1 MKALLYEEFGQR
13 PELRTVPDPAPAP
26 AGAVIEV
33 AATGLCRSDWHAW
46 QGHDSGVRLPHVGG
60 HEFAGTVTA
69 VGPDVRGTWLGKRVT
84 VPFVC
89 GCGTCAECR
98 TGNQQVCERQTQ
110 PGFSHWGSFAEYV
123 AVDHADANLV
133 PLPDSVDPAT
143 AASLGCRFG
152 TAFRATLRQG
162 RVSAGEYVAVHG
174 CGGAGLSAVM
184 IAVASGACVV
194 AVDISPGALELAREL
209 GAAETLD
216 ASGVPDVG
224 AAVAELTGGGAH
236 VSLDCLGL
244 PQTCAASVR
253 SLRRRG
259 RHVQVGLM
267 PPEQGAPVVPMDR
280 VVAYELE
287 LLGSHGI
294 QAHEY
299 PEMLALVTSGAL
311 RPERLL
317 RRRIGLPEAPAALA
331 EMDAPA
337 PGVPGVTVILPR
349 GAARTSRDVPP
360 PRSTGRIPGRN
371 RPS

>member
-1 MKALLYEEFGQR
+1 VKALIYEEFGQL
-13 PELRTVPDPAPAP
+13 PELRTASDPAPAP
-26 AGAVIEV
+26 GGAVIEV

-60 HEFAGTVTA
+60 HEFAGTVSA
-69 VGPDVRGTWLGKRVT
+69 VGPGVRESWVGRRVT

-89 GCGTCAECR
+89 GCGTCAECV

-110 PGFSHWGSFAEYV
+110 PGFTHWGSFAEYV
-123 AVDHADANLV
+123 SVDHAENNLV
-133 PLPDSVDPAT
+133 PLPDSVDSAT

-162 RVSAGEYVAVHG
+162 RLTAGEFVAVHG
-174 CGGAGLSAVM
+174 CGGAGLSAVL
-184 IAVASGACVV
+184 IAVASGARVV
-194 AVDISPGALELAREL
+194 AVDISPEALELAREF
-209 GAAETLD
+209 GAAATVD
-216 ASGVPDVG
+216 ASAVPDTA

-236 VSLDCLGL
+236 LSLDCLGH

-267 PPEQGAPVVPMDR
+267 TPEQASGVPMDR
-280 VVAYELE
+280 VVAHELE

-299 PEMLALVTSGAL
+299 PAMLALVESGTL

-317 RRRIGLPEAPAALA
+317 RRRIGLPEAAAALA
-331 EMDAPA
+331 EMST
-337 PGVPGVTVILPR
+337 PGPGGAAGVTV
-349 GAARTSRDVPP
+349 AVP
-360 PRSTGRIPGRN
+360 
-371 RPS
+371 